1 MSEDRRR
8 ILVIDDDPEVR
19 QLVRIMLTRVG
30 MDVIDAETV
39 SKGVRSLA
47 NPPLPDLVLLDL
59 MLPGESGM
67 DFLRQ
72 VRARSAFNAMPIIVL
87 SALVDPN
94 QIRDALAAGADRYLT
109 KPYIANNLVSYVQE
123 TLRTGRRQG

>member
-1 MSEDRRR
+1 MTGDRRR

-30 MDVIDAETV
+30 MEVIEAESVTR
-39 SKGVRSLA
+39 GVRSLA
-47 NPPLPDLVLLDL
+47 TPPLPDLVLLDL

-72 VRARSAFNAMPIIVL
+72 VRARTAFNAMPIIVL

-123 TLRTGRRQG
+123 TLRTGRRQP